1 MRKTYERAGGPI
13 FRCNVT
19 FVTDEGYPSR
29 TLDFLVVRLNE
40 ARQCGVSAADG
51 GFEDWP
57 DGKYRNVRFSPWLR
71 PTDKED
77 VFIVEIRCWI
87 KTETD

>member
-1 MRKTYERAGGPI
+1 
-13 FRCNVT
+13 VT
-19 FVTDEGYPSR
+19 FVTDEGYPSG
-29 TLDFLVVRLNE
+29 TLDLLVLRLDE
-40 ARQCGVSAADG
+40 AKQCGVGAADG
-51 GFEDWP
+51 GWP
-57 DGKYRNVRFSPWLR
+57 DGKYRNVRFSPWLK